1 MKRPLPS
8 AVACTTALL
17 LVLLLALPAAA
28 QNIQN
33 LPRPSPAASVAQRV
47 GVSDVEIR
55 YHRPAINNREVWGA
69 LVPYGAVWRAGAN
82 DNTTITLSDPA
93 KVEGKDLAAGTYGLH
108 MIPAEDE
115 WTVIFSNDSTSW
127 GSFTYDQAEDALRV
141 TVRPEK
147 APYAEQLAYAF
158 EDVSNTGAVA
168 VLHWE
173 ELKVPFEITFDTHAL
188 AIAEIRR
195 QLRHLPQFAWQGWL
209 SAAGYL
215 VANDIEHEQ
224 ALEWVERSVS
234 MNRNGQNL
242 GLKFRLLQQL
252 DRGEEAEAVLAEA
265 LAASDEAQTNQ
276 LGYTLLFAGDADT
289 ATEIFQKNVDDY
301 PESWN
306 VYDSLGEAYATKG
319 DPARARELY
328 QKALSMAPE
337 AQHAR
342 IEGVLQGLPAE

>member
-1 MKRPLPS
+1 MKRTLS
-8 AVACTTALL
+8 TAAVAVATVFATA
-17 LVLLLALPAAA
+17 VLCALPAAA
-28 QNIQN
+28 QNIEN
-33 LPRPSPAASVAQRV
+33 LPRQSPAASVTQRI
-47 GVSDVEIR
+47 GVADVEIR
-55 YHRPAINNREVWGA
+55 YHRPSINTREVWGA
-69 LVPYGAVWRAGAN
+69 LVPYGEVWRAGAN
-82 DNTTITLSDPA
+82 DNTTITLSAPA
-93 KVEGKDLAAGTYGLH
+93 KVEGKDLPAGTYGLH
-108 MIPAEDE
+108 MIPTEDA
-115 WTVIFSNDSTSW
+115 WTVIFSNNSTSW

-147 APYAEQLAYAF
+147 APFAEQLAYGF
-158 EDVSNTGAVA
+158 EDVTNTGAVA

-173 ELKVPFEITFDTHAL
+173 EIKVPFEITFDTNAL

-215 VANDIEHEQ
+215 VGNDIEHEQ
-224 ALEWVERSVS
+224 ALEWVDRSIT

-252 DRGEEAEAVLAEA
+252 ERGEEAKAVLAEA
-265 LAASDEAQTNQ
+265 LAVSDEAQTNQ
-276 LGYTLLFAGDADT
+276 IGYTLMFAGDVDT
-289 ATEIFQKNVDDY
+289 AIEVFQKNVDQY
-301 PESWN
+301 PASWN

-337 AQHAR
+337 DQHPR
-342 IEGVLQGLPAE
+342 IEGVLNGLAE